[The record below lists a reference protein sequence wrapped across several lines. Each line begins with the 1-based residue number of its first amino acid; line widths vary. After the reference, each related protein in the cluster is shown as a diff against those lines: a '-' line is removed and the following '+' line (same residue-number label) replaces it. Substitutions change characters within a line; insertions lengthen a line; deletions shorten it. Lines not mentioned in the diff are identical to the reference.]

1 MKGCLAIALALVAAA
16 GLGGCLER
24 EMIISS
30 QPPGALVWVS
40 DVEVGRTPV
49 TFPFTWYGDYDII
62 LRLDGYQTLK
72 THAQISPPPQEVPP
86 LDFFCEI
93 APWTFRDRRWLD
105 YKLEPYRAPGDDE
118 LIQRAESLRQENLQR
133 SPGRD

>member
-1 MKGCLAIALALVAAA
+1 MKGHLRTVLALAAVA

-24 EMIISS
+24 EMTITS
-30 QPPGALVWVS
+30 QPPGALVYVS

-72 THAQISPPPQEVPP
+72 THAQINPPPQEVPP
-86 LDFFCEI
+86 LDLFCEI
-93 APWTFRDRRWLD
+93 APWTFRDRRYLD
-105 YKLEPYRAPGDDE
+105 YKLEPYTAPGDEE
-118 LIQRAESLRQENLQR
+118 LIQRAQSLRQENLQPVKR
-133 SPGRD
+133 